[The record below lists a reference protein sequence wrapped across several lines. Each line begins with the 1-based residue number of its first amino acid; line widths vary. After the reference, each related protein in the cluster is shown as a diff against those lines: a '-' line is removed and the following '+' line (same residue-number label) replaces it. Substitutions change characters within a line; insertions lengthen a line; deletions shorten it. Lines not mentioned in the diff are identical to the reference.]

1 MRILFH
7 RVANYLAASLM
18 KVIFGYAARVHV
30 LHRERADVS
39 GGVLLASNHISH
51 FDPFIFS
58 SIVRRKIDWMAMAEF
73 FPHPVLGRFLRA
85 VDAFPAE
92 RDRADRATI
101 RSALERLKTGRI
113 VGIFPEGGIRD
124 GANSILEGAAAK
136 SGVAM
141 LAQVANAPILPCVI
155 LGSDRLYNSK
165 RWLPARRSVVWIAF
179 GNLIE
184 CNGNLAKS
192 EARQQLE
199 QDFRESLRNLRDEV
213 VETFRLTAADLPHP
227 PKLRMKESHR

>member
-30 LHRERADVS
+30 LYRGRADVS

-73 FPHPVLGRFLRA
+73 FPHPVFGQFLRA
-85 VDAFPAE
+85 VDTFPAE

-101 RSALERLKTGRI
+101 RSAIERLKNGRI

-124 GANSILEGAAAK
+124 GANSILEGAVAK
-136 SGVAM
+136 SGVAT
-141 LAQVANAPILPCVI
+141 LAQLADVPILPCVI

-165 RWLPARRSVVWIAF
+165 RWFPMRRTAIWIAF
-179 GNLIE
+179 GDLIE
-184 CNGNLAKS
+184 RNTTLAKA

-199 QDFRESLRNLRDEV
+199 ADFRAALKKLRDELV
-213 VETFRLTAADLPHP
+213 DTFRLDPADLPQS
-227 PKLRMKESHR
+227 PKVRMKE